1 MLASSPSVLS
11 FVCCAATL
19 VGAPWAVAQS
29 QDLGGGVSR
38 FFPANAPEPAWI
50 AIESKP
56 RWQLPPAQGH
66 SFEPVFSTPHGNFN
80 ATIRL
85 PTAATL
91 YGLGGL
97 AGPLA
102 RPRGLHVPA
111 DARATPVVFGIKDD
125 GSAFAL
131 IADTSAACEIT
142 VGESLSFSSA
152 APLAVVTVEGPD
164 PVGVLGSISTLTGR
178 FEMPARWTLGLQQ
191 WGLSSA
197 ADLLALAESSRSLAL
212 DLSAAWT
219 RIGPATR
226 HPAAG
231 DDPGQVVRIIDAGRR
246 DGVRVI
252 GVIDPAAVQAS
263 ADRVDI
269 NAAIEAGHLVGVAP
283 GGAGPVWP
291 VLTRQQTF
299 SWWKEL
305 AATGSGLGLSGWS
318 GGISF
323 AGLEPAVQLVA
334 EDSWGGSSTAG
345 AFGSLLPMLG
355 AKALY
360 QSFGGDRSPV
370 RPQVIATDA
379 FAAGAQ
385 RFSGRLVS
393 ASHSDPLDALA
404 DALTIAMSGQ
414 HLIGLSIP
422 EAGAVDEPTLRRW
435 IGLAGLM
442 PVMLNT
448 QPWTQWE
455 AAGRGSAVETLRVAM
470 ARRRTLS
477 TYFYTSCFDAFFRG
491 QPLIRPLAFAE
502 PRSHA
507 LRAESRGFLIG
518 DSLLAMV
525 PARDGP
531 TALPAE
537 LADRWVPAGGLL
549 ASAQGLPDL
558 YVRLGSII
566 PLTPDDH
573 SVAEGTVQRIRL
585 LVHPAADGSAT
596 GVLYED
602 SGDGYEFYRNQAAY
616 RTYEAVTLPEGV
628 EIRPTRLDG
637 ALGIGKRLVDV
648 HVVRPDGTVK
658 ATGSE
663 RGTVRVSFSLKPSPA
678 QPTTPAPE
686 PKP

>member
-1 MLASSPSVLS
+1 MLASSRSAPS
-11 FVCCAATL
+11 FACCAAAL
-19 VGAPWAVAQS
+19 VCAPLAVAQS

-66 SFEPVFSTPHGNFN
+66 SFEPVFSTPQGKFN

-85 PTAATL
+85 PAAATL

-97 AGPLA
+97 AGPLV
-102 RPRGLHVPA
+102 RPRGLHVPP

-142 VGESLSFSSA
+142 VGESLSFSAA
-152 APLAVVTVEGPD
+152 APLAVVTLEGTD
-164 PVGVLGSISTLTGR
+164 PVSVLGSLSTLTGR

-191 WGLSSA
+191 WGLASA
-197 ADLLALAESSRSLAL
+197 ADLHALAESSRSLAL
-212 DLSAAWT
+212 DLSVAWT
-219 RIGPATR
+219 SVGPATR
-226 HPAAG
+226 SPAAA
-231 DDPGQVVRIIDAGRR
+231 DDPGRVVRMIDAGRR
-246 DGVRVI
+246 EGVRVI
-252 GVIDPAAVQAS
+252 GVIDPAAVHAS

-269 NAAIEAGHLVGVAP
+269 NAAIEAGHLVGVAL
-283 GGAGPVWP
+283 GGVGPVWP

-318 GGISF
+318 GGTAF
-323 AGLEPAVQLVA
+323 AGLDPAIRLAA
-334 EDSWGGSSTAG
+334 EDSWGGDSTAG

-360 QSFGGDRSPV
+360 QSFGGDQSPV
-370 RPQVIATDA
+370 RPQVFATDA

-385 RFSGRLVS
+385 RFSGRLVP
-393 ASHSDPLDALA
+393 AGERDPLDALA
-404 DALTIAMSGQ
+404 DALSIAMSGQ
-414 HLIGLSIP
+414 HLIGLAIP
-422 EAGAVDEPTLRRW
+422 AAGTVDEPTLRRW

-442 PVMLNT
+442 PVMLST
-448 QPWTQWE
+448 LPWTQWE
-455 AAGRGSAVETLRVAM
+455 ASGRSASVETLKVAM
-470 ARRRTLS
+470 ARRRALS

-491 QPLIRPLAFAE
+491 QPLIRPLAFAD
-502 PRSHA
+502 PRNPG

-525 PARDGP
+525 PGKDGP

-537 LADRWVPAGGLL
+537 LADRWVPAGDLL
-549 ASAQGLPDL
+549 PSAQGLPDL
-558 YVRLGSII
+558 YVRRGSII
-566 PLTPDDH
+566 PLTPADH

-585 LVHPAADGSAT
+585 FVHPAADGSAT

-602 SGDGYEFYRNQAAY
+602 SGDGYEFYRNQASY

-637 ALGIGKRLVDV
+637 AFGIGKRLVDV
-648 HVVRPDGTVK
+648 HVVRPEGTVT

-663 RGTVRVSFSLKPSPA
+663 RGTVRVSFSPKPSPA